1 MLNFDRIADKF
12 EKDQQ
17 RENKDQQRE
26 NKDQQRENNSGKQIQ
41 AVKKAVKKK
50 SKSSFYVLLLGFAVL
65 IVGGTIYHFWPAIK
79 ETEATTTKTT
89 VVTHNGITLTGIFYS
104 ENDPDPIAMINGD
117 IAHEGDIIKGVEV
130 LKIHKDKVELQKD
143 GRKWSQSLTG
153 ARETAGSNLPVLLEL
168 GSQKCPTCRQMTPI
182 LNELRDEFSVKF
194 QIKYIDVWQDR
205 EAGAKYGVKAIPTQ
219 IFLDSMGR
227 EVFRHVG
234 FYSKKDILTTWEN
247 IGVKL

>member
-26 NKDQQRENNSGKQIQ
+26 NNSGKQIQ
-41 AVKKAVKKK
+41 PVKKAVKKK

-65 IVGGTIYHFWPAIK
+65 IVGGLVYHFWPAIK
-79 ETEATTTKTT
+79 ETAASTKTS
-89 VVTHNGITLTGIFYS
+89 VVSRNGISLTGIFYS

-117 IAHEGDIIKGVEV
+117 IAHEGDIIKGVKV
-130 LKIHKDKVELQKD
+130 LKIHRDKVEFEKD
-143 GRKWSQSLTG
+143 GRKWSLTLTG
-153 ARETAGSNLPVLLEL
+153 AEETIGSNLPVLLEL
-168 GSQKCPTCRQMTPI
+168 GSQKCPPCRQMTPI
-182 LNELRDEFSVKF
+182 LNELRDEYSGKF

-205 EAGAKYGVKAIPTQ
+205 EAGAKYRVKAIPTQ
-219 IFLDSMGR
+219 IFLDSKGR

-234 FYSKKDILTTWEN
+234 FYSKRDILMTWKN
-247 IGVKL
+247 IGIKL